1 LSLAELKNS
10 RRVTGSKQVRKAI
23 TQGLARK
30 VFIASD
36 AEPHIVEP
44 IVELCRQNNT
54 DYQIVES
61 MKTLGE
67 ACGIEVGSATAA
79 MLTE

>member
-1 LSLAELKNS
+1 MSLAELKNS
-10 RRVTGSKQVRKAI
+10 HRVTGSKQVRKAI

-30 VFIASD
+30 VFIAGD

-44 IVELCRQNNT
+44 IIELCRQNNT

-61 MKTLGE
+61 MNLLGE

-79 MLTE
+79 LLVE